1 MGSRDGLRAVLQEE
15 LEAADLLAQG
25 PGWVALEG
33 AVEADGFEA
42 RRLIFDGSGAL
53 ARLELKLEG
62 AVFLVEERGVLVGGL
77 EAGWVELEIGEFF
90 PFEVILEAGV
100 LARGLVSGG
109 AFDGGV
115 LVLGH
120 VAEEVLE
127 GEVGGG
133 SVLVALER
141 EFLEGVADVGLVED
155 YFLV

>member
-1 MGSRDGLRAVLQEE
+1 MCSRDGLRAVLQEK

-25 PGWVALEG
+25 SGWVALEG
-33 AVEADGFEA
+33 AVEANGLEA
-42 RRLIFDGSGAL
+42 RRVTFDCSGAL
-53 ARLELKLEG
+53 ARLELELKG
-62 AVFLVEERGVLVGGL
+62 AVLLVEERGVLVGDL
-77 EAGWVELEIGEFF
+77 KAGWVELEIGEFF
-90 PFEVILEAGV
+90 PFEVIFEAGV
-100 LARGLVSGG
+100 LARGLVSVG

-127 GEVGGG
+127 GEVGGR